1 MPSEAI
7 KKHFLP
13 VLAAL
18 AQDPVPNIRMN
29 VAKTISK
36 VIPHS
41 KGNFELEEKLKQ
53 MLNTLAKDP
62 DQDVKY
68 YAQKALLSS

>member
-41 KGNFELEEKLKQ
+41 KGNFELEVRAFASLTSFLEGIL
-53 MLNTLAKDP
+53 MNL
-62 DQDVKY
+62 
-68 YAQKALLSS
+68 